1 MRLSELS
8 GKEIIGFDHGE
19 KLGSIG
25 QSDLQINP
33 NTGEIHAIILPASSF
48 LGFGKRKEDL
58 VIPWKCIL
66 KIGPDMMIVEL
77 NSKNQEAIEK

>member
-19 KLGSIG
+19 RLGTIG
-25 QSDLQINP
+25 HADLQINQK
-33 NTGEIHAIILPASSF
+33 TGDIQSFILPGSSF
-48 LGFGKRKEDL
+48 LGFGKRKEAL
-58 VIPWKCIL
+58 VIPWKSII

-77 NSKNQEAIEK
+77 YSKKQEAVEK